1 MNNKIYYELFYRWQ
15 HSGLSKAAFAHKEE
29 ISKMT
34 FYHWC
39 KKFECKPEAQDSQP
53 GFSRIELADASSE
66 DLVARINFPNGI
78 SLDLFG
84 SFDAQEIKI
93 FYSVASL
100 IVF

>member
-1 MNNKIYYELFYRWQ
+1 MKNTNIEIYYELFYRWQ
-15 HSGLSKAAFAHKEE
+15 HSGLSKAAFAHKEG

-39 KKFECKPEAQDSQP
+39 KKFERKTEAQDSQP
-53 GFSRIELADASSE
+53 GFSRIELADATSQ

-93 FYSVASL
+93 LLF
-100 IVF
+100 

>member
-1 MNNKIYYELFYRWQ
+1 MKNTNIEIYYELFYRWQ
-15 HSGLSKAAFAHKEE
+15 HSGLSKAAFAQREG

-53 GFSRIELADASSE
+53 GFSRIELADATSQ

-93 FYSVASL
+93 L
-100 IVF
+100 LL